1 MALLDAAILSPFAQ
15 DPNDKDAPNSLTQ
28 YCLTMCTKF
37 PELYFQSLMRLVPR
51 EVNTRLQQD
60 TNVNLTY
67 HTIAEVKQALLE
79 EGMTPKEI
87 RQLESLLPDTGKPLD
102 EEEHDD
108 EDVG

>member
-1 MALLDAAILSPFAQ
+1 
-15 DPNDKDAPNSLTQ
+15 
-28 YCLTMCTKF
+28 MCTKF

-87 RQLESLLPDTGKPLD
+87 RQGSSRCCQTLVNHSMKRSMMMRMWDRG
-102 EEEHDD
+102 
-108 EDVG
+108 VA